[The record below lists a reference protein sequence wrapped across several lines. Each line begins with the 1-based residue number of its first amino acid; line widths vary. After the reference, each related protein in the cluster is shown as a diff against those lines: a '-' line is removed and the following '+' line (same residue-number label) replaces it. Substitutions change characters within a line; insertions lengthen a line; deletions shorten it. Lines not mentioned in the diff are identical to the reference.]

1 MALEQER
8 IRILSDFK
16 ETAKFFFELPP
27 YEASLLLWKKGSAI
41 TPPSLIRENLEK
53 IYKVLE
59 LAKEDQFIKNDIE
72 TIISNIMDSLKKGEM
87 LWPLR
92 VALSGQATSPSPYE
106 ILEVLGKNES
116 LARIEEAL
124 KKINTLV

>member
-1 MALEQER
+1 LPEPDTPS
-8 IRILSDFK
+8 IKTLLGGTSFDFLFGVLIL
-16 ETAKFFFELPP
+16 L
-27 YEASLLLWKKGSAI
+27 
-41 TPPSLIRENLEK
+41 
-53 IYKVLE
+53 
-59 LAKEDQFIKNDIE
+59 
-72 TIISNIMDSLKKGEM
+72 IMDSLKKGEM